1 MIFCNILEF
10 ISMLNRFFKKLIS
23 ILTKPSPMIIFKSL
37 IAKRYFLFLGTTF
50 CMLFTLSLSAQ
61 QKIALTDLS
70 SFKNPGESWKIVGE
84 VNADLEKSNYLSTTS
99 GTGILVNNPG
109 KKVKGEDLYTTMEHG
124 DIDLELDY
132 MMAVGSNSGVYLQG
146 RYEVQLLDSWG
157 AKTLSPGENGGIY
170 QRWDESKPEGQK
182 GYQGYA
188 PRMNAG
194 RAPGL
199 WQHLKIAFKAPRFD
213 EKGEKIE
220 NAKILKVELNGV
232 IIHDEVELFG
242 PTRGAMS
249 EKEAATGPIR
259 IQGDHGAVA
268 FKNIV
273 ITRYDKPRPVLKNLE
288 YTVYEGQHEKEPTY
302 DSLPPEAE
310 GTSVIL
316 SSNLKPLPQ
325 KFLLRYTGTL
335 VIEEAGE
342 YDFNLNVSGG
352 TGRLLINDDEVI
364 PLGGWSNANK
374 GTVDLPKGAL
384 AFDLLYSKFV
394 DWMSPALGLSVSG
407 VGVREYVIS
416 DEEDLKQRTT
426 VDPILVSAEDTPLLR
441 SFMDIPNGP
450 RVTHAVSVGS
460 PQNMHYTYDLDK
472 GSILQAWRGDFL
484 DATPMWHDRGDG
496 SSRPRG
502 SIVYF
507 TTQPQLSVAK
517 LSSIQQ
523 PWVNDTIESSYDP
536 NGYKLD
542 ENDQPTF
549 LYDVYGTSIED
560 EVKVLPDGKG
570 IVRNIRS
577 SNSSKDLYVLLAR
590 GEKIESIGKNIYL
603 VDRKRY
609 YIKIGEA
616 SGEKPIIRSAGNQQ
630 ELIIPLNK
638 QLEYSFLF

>member
-1 MIFCNILEF
+1 MT
-10 ISMLNRFFKKLIS
+10 IS
-23 ILTKPSPMIIFKSL
+23 KSL
-37 IAKRYFLFLGTTF
+37 IAKRYLFVIGMAF
-50 CMLFTLSLSAQ
+50 GILSCLSVSAQ
-61 QKIALTDLS
+61 QKLVLTDLS

-84 VNADLEKSNYLSTTS
+84 VNADLEKSNFLSTAN
-99 GTGILVNNPG
+99 GTGVLANIPG
-109 KKVKGEDLYTTMEHG
+109 KKVKGEDLYTVLEHG

-146 RYEVQLLDSWG
+146 RYEIQLLDSWG

-188 PRMNAG
+188 ARMNAG

-213 EKGEKIE
+213 EKGVKIE

-232 IIHDEVELFG
+232 IIHEEVELFG

-259 IQGDHGAVA
+259 FQGDHGAVA

-273 ITRYDKPRPVLKNLE
+273 LTQYDKPRPILKDLE
-288 YTVYEGQHEKEPTY
+288 YTVYEGQYEKEPTY

-335 VIEEAGE
+335 VIKEAGK

-352 TGRLLINDDEVI
+352 TGRLLINNDEVI
-364 PLGGWSNANK
+364 TLGGWSNSNK
-374 GTVDLPKGAL
+374 GMVDLPKGEL

-394 DWMSPALGLSVSG
+394 DWTSPALGLSVSG
-407 VGVREYVIS
+407 VGIREYLIS
-416 DEEDLKQRTT
+416 DEEDLKQNTS

-460 PQNMHYTYDLDK
+460 PQNMHYTYDLAN

-502 SIVYF
+502 SVVHF
-507 TTQPQLSVAK
+507 TTQPQLSVDK
-517 LSSIQQ
+517 LGSEQQ
-523 PWVNDTIESSYDP
+523 PWISDTTGSSYDP

-549 LYDVYGTSIED
+549 LYEVYGTSIED

-570 IVRNIRS
+570 IKRNIS
-577 SNSSKDLYVLLAR
+577 SVNSSPNLYVLLAR
-590 GEKIESIGKNIYL
+590 AEKIESIGKNTYL
-603 VDRKRY
+603 VNNKRY
-609 YIKIGEA
+609 YIKLGET
-616 SGEKPIIRSAGNQQ
+616 SGEKAILRNAGEQQ
-630 ELIIPLNK
+630 ELIIPIKKHLN
-638 QLEYSFLF
+638 YSILF

>member
-1 MIFCNILEF
+1 MTT
-10 ISMLNRFFKKLIS
+10 
-23 ILTKPSPMIIFKSL
+23 TKFRTT
-37 IAKRYFLFLGTTF
+37 KRYLFALGTAF
-50 CMLFTLSLSAQ
+50 SIFLSLSVFAQ
-61 QKIALTDLS
+61 QKLELTDLS

-84 VNADLEKSNYLSTTS
+84 VNADLEKSNFLSTAK
-99 GTGILVNNPG
+99 GTGVLVNIPG
-109 KKVKGEDLYTTMEHG
+109 KKVKGEDLYTVLEHG
-124 DIDLELDY
+124 DIDLEFDY
-132 MMAVGSNSGVYLQG
+132 MMAVGSNSGIYLQG
-146 RYEVQLLDSWG
+146 RYEIQLLDSWG
-157 AKTLSPGENGGIY
+157 SKNLSPGENGGVY

-199 WQHLKIAFKAPRFD
+199 WQHMKIAFKAPRFD
-213 EKGEKIE
+213 EKGVKIE

-232 IIHDEVELFG
+232 VIHDEVELFG

-249 EKEAATGPIR
+249 EEETPSGPIR

-273 ITRYDKPRPVLKNLE
+273 ITKFEKPRPILKDLE
-288 YTVYEGQHEKEPTY
+288 YTVYEGQYEKEPVY

-335 VIEEAGE
+335 LIEEAGK
-342 YDFNLNVSGG
+342 YDFSLNVSGG
-352 TGRLLINDDEVI
+352 TGRLLINNKEVI
-364 PLGGWSNANK
+364 PLGGWSNTNK
-374 GTVDLPKGAL
+374 GTVDLPEGEL
-384 AFDLLYSKFV
+384 SFDLLYSKFV

-407 VGVREYVIS
+407 VGIREYLIS
-416 DEEDLKQRTT
+416 DEEDLKQNTS
-426 VDPILVSAEDTPLLR
+426 VDPILVSVEDTPLLR
-441 SFMDIPNGP
+441 SFMDLPNGP

-460 PQNMHYTYDLDK
+460 AQNIHYTYDLNK
-472 GSILQAWRGDFL
+472 GFMLQAWRGDFL

-502 SIVYF
+502 SIVHF

-517 LSSIQQ
+517 LSSVQQ
-523 PWVNDTIESSYDP
+523 PWLNDTIGSSYEP

-542 ENDQPTF
+542 SNDQPTF
-549 LYDVYGTSIED
+549 LYDVYGTSLED
-560 EVKVLPDGKG
+560 EIKVLPDGKG
-570 IVRNIRS
+570 IERKIKS
-577 SNSSKDLYVLLAR
+577 GNSAKDLYFLLAR
-590 GEKIESIGKNIYL
+590 GEKIESIGNDTFL
-603 VDRKRY
+603 VDNKLY
-609 YIKIGEA
+609 YIKLAET
-616 SGEKPIIRSAGNQQ
+616 SGEKAIIRNSGGQR

-638 QLEYSFLF
+638 QLNYSILF